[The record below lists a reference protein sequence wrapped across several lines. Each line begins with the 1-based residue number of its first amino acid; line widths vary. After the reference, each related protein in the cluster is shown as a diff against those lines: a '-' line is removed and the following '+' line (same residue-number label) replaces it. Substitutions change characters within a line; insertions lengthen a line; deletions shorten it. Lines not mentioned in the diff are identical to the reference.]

1 MGRGKIEI
9 KKIENTSNR
18 AVTYAKR
25 KAGIFKKAKEIA
37 ILCDVKVSLIIVSGS
52 GKMDAM
58 CSPDNSLSTICEE
71 YHKHSKEKLWPAKH
85 ENLHNEIEMV
95 KKENEN
101 MVIELRH
108 LNGQDINLNHYELIP
123 IEEALE
129 NGLISV
135 RARKAIQS
143 ELVNILRQNL
153 EAKEEEHKRLI
164 CELHQKMEVVGDHG
178 YHNHHH
184 HHDQR
189 LNLRDYNNA
198 HMPLA
203 FRVQPMQPNLQE
215 RI

>member
-25 KAGIFKKAKEIA
+25 KAGIFKKAREIA

-85 ENLHNEIEMV
+85 ENLYNEIEMV

-129 NGLISV
+129 NGLLSV
-135 RARKAIQS
+135 RARKS
-143 ELVNILRQNL
+143 ELVNILRQNI

-164 CELHQKMEVVGDHG
+164 CELHQKMEIVGDG
-178 YHNHHH
+178 Y

-189 LNLRDYNNA
+189 VNLRDYNA
-198 HMPLA
+198 HIPLA
-203 FRVQPMQPNLQE
+203 FRVQPMQPNLQD